1 MFAVEIKVK
10 IVPQCPLIVV
20 QDDEMEQSVTKYIII
35 VTIVNNYTVI

>member
-10 IVPQCPLIVV
+10 TASQCPLIVV
-20 QDDEMEQSVTKYIII
+20 QDDGMEQSVTKYIIK